1 MAIVGNL
8 MEDRGAANLDA
19 ADHFKAVMS
28 RSPTPVTIVTAIGE
42 SGPQGIVI
50 GSFVSVSIDPPLI
63 GFFVGRPTRMWQP
76 MAEADAYCV
85 SVLAEDQ
92 AALSILF
99 ATQGIDR
106 FEIAEWEPAGNGA
119 PRLAGAVAWIEA
131 APYSVTEAGD
141 HDLILLEVT
150 ALRPGRDA
158 GPLVYHR
165 GGYAGV
171 YRPSQPSDHD
181 SADRS

>member
-1 MAIVGNL
+1 
-8 MEDRGAANLDA
+8 MEDWSAANREA
-19 ADHFKAVMS
+19 ADRFRDVMS
-28 RSPTPVTIVTAIGE
+28 RSPTPVTIVTATGE
-42 SGPQGIVI
+42 AGPQGIVI
-50 GSFVSVSIDPPLI
+50 GSFVSVSLEPPLI

-76 MAEADAYCV
+76 MADADAYCV

-99 ATQGIDR
+99 ATQGADR
-106 FEIAEWEPAGNGA
+106 FEIADWEPAGNGA

-141 HDLILLEVT
+141 HDLILLRVT
-150 ALRPGRDA
+150 ALRPGRDT

-165 GGYAGV
+165 GGYTGV
-171 YRPSQPSDHD
+171 YPQSRTSDDD